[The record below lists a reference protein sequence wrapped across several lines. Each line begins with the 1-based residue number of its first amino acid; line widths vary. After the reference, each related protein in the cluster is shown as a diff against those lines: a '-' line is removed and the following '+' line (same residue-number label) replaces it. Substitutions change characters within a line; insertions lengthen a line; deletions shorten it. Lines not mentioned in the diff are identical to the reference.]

1 MASIRE
7 ILSGEGVRKKL
18 VEILAKGG
26 VWKNLTAVKPQKC
39 GRKFLENCQSHS
51 TPPHVIIVRSLRI
64 IWSLSNTLRNI
75 CSSKSHLLRNIL
87 SSNTHPLR
95 KIFSSK
101 THPCFII
108 IPISSNINCL
118 PPGPIGRSSPSFK
131 YLRVVSIGRI
141 ENVEF
146 GTLIIMLI
154 FCFITIKSIRICSDL
169 SNLWTSFVKN
179 CNFLQWISMK
189 RRRRKLSP

>member
-1 MASIRE
+1 MRPKIF
-7 ILSGEGVRKKL
+7 GKL
-18 VEILAKGG
+18 
-26 VWKNLTAVKPQKC
+26 
-39 GRKFLENCQSHS
+39 
-51 TPPHVIIVRSLRI
+51 
-64 IWSLSNTLRNI
+64 
-75 CSSKSHLLRNIL
+75 SKSLHPPSCNYRPVPKDYLELIKHLKEYLLLKIPLIKEHFVLKYPPIKENFL
-87 SSNTHPLR
+87 LKNPPLFHHHTH
-95 KIFSSK
+95 IFK
-101 THPCFII
+101 YQLP
-108 IPISSNINCL
+108 